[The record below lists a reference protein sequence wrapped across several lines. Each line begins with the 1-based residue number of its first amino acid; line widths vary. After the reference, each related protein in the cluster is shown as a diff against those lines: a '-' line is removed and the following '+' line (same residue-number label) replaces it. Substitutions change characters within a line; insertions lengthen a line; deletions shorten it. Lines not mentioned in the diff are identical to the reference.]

1 MDNRDIFDEEFD
13 RLNLGQQ
20 EPQNQFDSWST
31 GYNVYQKPEPKQPHK
46 PLKIVL
52 TAILMVVCIALGWV
66 LAVITTDKPIDDE
79 RQEILDEVFN
89 YMDYNF
95 YQEVTEE
102 EWQLA
107 VEQAGTALMQY
118 AGDQYSFLMSPQ
130 TYYDFMN
137 NVGSILTAASNLN
150 ELFGMTY
157 QMESKGMLITDV
169 MPDSVS
175 YGRLQPGDLIVKMT
189 NIKEYIPIVDNDGML
204 QLDEDG
210 NLLVERYTSGLPR
223 LANSPYTNGI
233 LLEGATTTQVGNYLL
248 IVYSATFHVLRNGQI
263 VTFNLARNKVGISYD
278 ENNIDQ
284 NKRYDFKFV
293 EYYIN
298 DTTNNISTTPQNG
311 AAISTYEAR
320 GLSKL
325 PAKTAYIHLIQ
336 FDKLTENGVNK
347 AASCDEEVKAVLE
360 MFKKSNCEYL
370 VFDLKG
376 NPGGYVYLATNIAG
390 MLLHPNN
397 LSDANRNKV
406 EIGLTSSTSKYLVA
420 KLLYRDGEENKYTA
434 KSSYY
439 NYFPQA
445 ELSGGKKRII
455 VWTDE
460 GSASASELL
469 LGALLDYGTA
479 VHMGTKT
486 YGKGIAQTVEE
497 LNIKGK
503 YVDINGITHDDGAWA
518 VYYTCANYYSPLG
531 ANIHGIG
538 FTPASKYQASTYSD
552 LWTLAKSYWGI

>member
-31 GYNVYQKPEPKQPHK
+31 GYNVYQQPEPKRQHK
-46 PLKIVL
+46 PFKIVL

-66 LAVITTDKPIDDE
+66 LAVITTDEPIEDE
-79 RQEILDEVFN
+79 RQEILNEVFD

-95 YQEVTEE
+95 YQEITEE

-107 VEQAGTALMQY
+107 VEQAGSALMQY

-130 TYYDFMN
+130 TYYDYMN
-137 NVGSILTAASNLN
+137 DVGSILTAASNMN

-175 YGRLQPGDLIVKMT
+175 YGHLQAGDLIVMMT
-189 NIKEYIPIVDNDGML
+189 NIKEYIPIVDANGML
-204 QLDEDG
+204 QLDDNG
-210 NLLVERYTSGLPR
+210 NLLVERYTSGSPK

-248 IVYSATFHVLRNGQI
+248 IVYSATFHVLRGGQI
-263 VTFNLARNKVGISYD
+263 VTINLARNKVGIAYD
-278 ENNIDQ
+278 EKNIDP

-298 DTTNNISTTPQNG
+298 DTTNNISVTPQNG
-311 AAISTYEAR
+311 AALSTYQAR
-320 GLSKL
+320 GLSRL
-325 PAKTAYIHLIQ
+325 PAKTAYVRLKQ
-336 FDKLTENGVNK
+336 FDMITDNGVNK
-347 AASCDEEVKAVLE
+347 AASCDQEMKAVLE

-370 VFDLKG
+370 VLDLKG
-376 NPGGYVYLATNIAG
+376 NPGGYVHLTVNIAG
-390 MLLHPNN
+390 MLIHPNN
-397 LSDANRNKV
+397 LSAENKAKV
-406 EIGLTSSTSKYLVA
+406 EQGLSSSTAKYLVT
-420 KLLYRDGEENKYTA
+420 KLVDRDGYENNYTV

-445 ELSGGKKRII
+445 ELAKGKKRII

-469 LGALLDYGTA
+469 TGTLLDYGTA
-479 VHMGTKT
+479 VQMGTNT
-486 YGKGIAQTVEE
+486 YGKGIAQTIEE
-497 LNIKGK
+497 LNITGK
-503 YVDINGITHDDGAWA
+503 YVDVNGVTQNDGKWA
-518 VYYTCANYYSPLG
+518 VYYTFASYYSPLG
-531 ANIHGIG
+531 TNIQGIG
-538 FTPASKYQASTYSD
+538 YKPTSSHQASNYSS
-552 LWTLAKSYWGI
+552 LWTLARNYWGI